1 MLSIFIIWGCSD
13 VDQLRDGT
21 SGEDY
26 PLNITLSSDYFV
38 EPMAESI
45 TSENLQLF
53 YFKKNNAGD
62 YLFTHSSTPE
72 DLKVTTTSSTTQV
85 ETTLPYSRS
94 SQIKFVVLTNYK
106 GVPPTKGQSFDDL
119 NQTLTYKLSGNWKP
133 LDAIPMSGV
142 GEFTVTSEPIRATVS
157 LIRSLAAVDILID
170 SSQKPSANYKMN
182 YLKSVRVYRTKN
194 EVAMSVPEANLN
206 ASGIVVTPTEV
217 AGALY
222 NLGDGKNPSNS
233 LTQADESPLEYILS
247 SYTTSSKEQI
257 FIPESFHK
265 PSAAMG
271 KVVTMVVGV
280 TYGSDNEKEHYYR
293 IDFGEY
299 ADDNSNSPLPF
310 YSILR
315 NHRYTFKLQGAE
327 EPGFESPEEALATK
341 SSVWVDVTE
350 WETEETDTEINGQYY
365 FKMESPEIHLNED
378 AGNQENIPFETNIPK
393 GDLTDA
399 VTFSWG
405 PDKGVDSEYFEA
417 AVDGQSSN
425 IVITTKQQNTS
436 ETIFREELTVTVFKQ
451 KFKVTVEQGEKRPDY
466 MITQKHYKV
475 NGVYV
480 DGRAM
485 DSSNNITLRLYARTK
500 DSHLEG
506 LPFHLVAPPVGGIE
520 VNYKGVFK
528 NLQLDTE
535 LDLYYEEVTVPVIGK
550 SNLPKDKMLSIVTDG
565 YQYSLLN
572 VEIMFAFTKKV
583 VLDFY
588 GEETTGLKNLKDLLD
603 ADDFSLNPTSKVL
616 IDGIDLI
623 SSQSEDMQ
631 AEIDRYKP
639 DIIIIR
645 NNYPLAS
652 NHIPIMADFINKRN
666 KFRASNVIIGLTGS
680 PVFVDFM
687 KTNGVISSGVLKSV
701 NLVDY
706 TGKLNLVYTT
716 IEPEESDTNLHYRYQ
731 LPVYASNMVVNG
743 PFGDIGGRYI
753 ALSSLSSYLFQLVE
767 PTIYKYAGALPFA
780 GQGRTGN
787 SGPGRPITR
796 EDGISMFSSAEF
808 NLFWVGSDTF
818 IDSEQDKW
826 LFNADG
832 QIVDYDPNKY
842 TFSTTGQKEKMV
854 LSSNGILFANTLY
867 WAIYSSEYKASKI
880 H

>member
-13 VDQLRDGT
+13 VDELRDGA
-21 SGEDY
+21 SSEDY
-26 PLNITLSSDYFV
+26 PLNITLSSNYLI
-38 EPMAESI
+38 EPMAGSI

-72 DLKVTTTSSTTQV
+72 DLKITTTSSTTQV

-170 SSQKPSANYKMN
+170 SQKPNANFKMQ

-206 ASGIVVTPTEV
+206 ASGIVVKPTEV
-217 AGALY
+217 AGALF

-645 NNYPLAS
+645 NNYPLTS
-652 NHIPIMADFINKRN
+652 NHIPVMADFINKRN
-666 KFRASNVIIGLTGS
+666 KYRASNVIIGLTTS
-680 PVFVDFM
+680 PIFVEFM
-687 KTNGVISSGVLKSV
+687 KTNKIITTGGLTTV
-701 NLVDY
+701 NKVDY
-706 TGKLNLVYTT
+706 KADATLVFDK
-716 IEPEESDTNLHYRYQ
+716 IEPDNTNVTLRYRYQ
-731 LPVYASNMVVNG
+731 IPVYGSNMVVNG
-743 PFGDIGGRYI
+743 PFGNVGGRYI
-753 ALSSLSSYLFQLVE
+753 ALSDKSFYLHNINE
-767 PTIYKYAGALPFA
+767 PTIYKYAASSPYGGRVATGSTNKPIARDA
-780 GQGRTGN
+780 GT
-787 SGPGRPITR
+787 
-796 EDGISMFSSAEF
+796 SMFSSAEF

-832 QIVDYDPNKY
+832 QIVDYDPSEY
-842 TFSTTGQKEKMV
+842 TFSSRNEVNKMV